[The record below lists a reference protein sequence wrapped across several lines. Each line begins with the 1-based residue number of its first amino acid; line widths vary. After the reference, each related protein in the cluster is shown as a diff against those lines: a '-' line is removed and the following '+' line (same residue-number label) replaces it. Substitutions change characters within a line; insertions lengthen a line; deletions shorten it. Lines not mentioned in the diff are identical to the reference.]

1 MAKNKKT
8 KKKFKKLNKKELKKV
23 KGGVDIMQKIM
34 EHGFGEEQG
43 TGPHF
48 VVDVS
53 GIRRF
58 MAGFKIKF

>member
-1 MAKNKKT
+1 M
-8 KKKFKKLNKKELKKV
+8 E
-23 KGGVDIMQKIM
+23 KIM

-43 TGPHF
+43 TGTHF

-53 GIRRF
+53 GISRF

>member
-1 MAKNKKT
+1 MVKKKKP
-8 KKKFKKLNKKELKKV
+8 KKKFKKLNKKELKKI
-23 KGGVDIMQKIM
+23 KGGVDIMEKIM

-43 TGPHF
+43 TGTHF

-53 GIRRF
+53 GISRF